1 MDKYDFYRQLV
12 HKTGFFMD
20 KPIWKLAEKHRSR
33 NLRHSAAQ
41 SKLRSSA
48 QGLLRL
54 LCACSG

>member
-20 KPIWKLAEKHRSR
+20 KPIWKLAEKHRS
-33 NLRHSAAQ
+33 LT
-41 SKLRSSA
+41 

-54 LCACSG
+54 LCAHL